1 MSINPITFNGM
12 IQNTGEVSHNR
23 ATEESRPMVNQDNAA
38 IVVEQHAEQVTH
50 QVSQT
55 YASDEEGA
63 LDADGS
69 GQGFAGNGRR
79 KRKKKEEDKFAS
91 DGKVILKGSGSSF
104 NITI

>member
-12 IQNTGEVSHNR
+12 IQNTGEVSNTR
-23 ATEESRPMVNQDNAA
+23 AAEETRPNINQDNASM
-38 IVVEQHAEQVTH
+38 VVQQHAEQTTH
-50 QVSQT
+50 QVSET

>member
-12 IQNTGEVSHNR
+12 IQNTGEVSHAR
-23 ATEESRPMVNQDNAA
+23 AAEETRPAVNQENAA
-38 IVVEQHAEQVTH
+38 VVVEQQAEQTTH
-50 QVSQT
+50 QVNQA

-69 GQGFAGNGRR
+69 GGGFSGNGKR
-79 KRKKKEEDKFAS
+79 KRKKKEDDKFAS
-91 DGKVILKGSGSSF
+91 DGKVILKGSASSF